1 MNLFRDYFHVVFQ
14 LVISILTTLIWIL
27 GDNTGVILKYTNVPQ
42 PKSAGVYYTM
52 ANGRMPSETITNVE
66 AACKLQTNKQIHP
79 FAFRVHTH
87 EIGTAV
93 SGWKVSKDMKWTL
106 LGRKDPQLPQMFYPV
121 ADNSTIMTYGDR
133 LATRCTMDNFNEHAV
148 SLSF

>member
-1 MNLFRDYFHVVFQ
+1 MHISKSHFLNFFQ
-14 LVISILTTLIWIL
+14 LL

-52 ANGRMPSETITNVE
+52 TNGRFPAETITNSE
-66 AACKLQTNKQIHP
+66 AACKLQTNKQVHP

-87 EIGTAV
+87 EIGAAV

-106 LGRKDPQLPQMFYPV
+106 IGKKDPQLPQMFYPV
-121 ADNSTIMTYGDR
+121 ADNTTTLTNGDR

-148 SLSF
+148 RLSFCSTCFKIE

>member
-1 MNLFRDYFHVVFQ
+1 M
-14 LVISILTTLIWIL
+14 
-27 GDNTGVILKYTNVPQ
+27 KYTNVPQ

-121 ADNSTIMTYGDR
+121 ADNSTIMTNGDR

-148 SLSF
+148 SLSFKEAFFN